1 MKYLKLFEDLI
12 LKTDLVFDIHFIDG
26 RIYLKTRDYEDDSTV
41 IGYIHYRFDKLMY
54 KKSLQIIHV
63 IIYDK
68 RKGYG
73 DKLMTYMDSVAY
85 ENNCEFIHLKVL
97 NNNIPAINLYK
108 KHGFV
113 DYKTDDICNY
123 MFKKLD

>member
-1 MKYLKLFEDLI
+1 MKYLKFFEGFI
-12 LKTDLVFDIHFIDG
+12 LKSDLVFDIHFIDG
-26 RIYLKTRDYEDDSTV
+26 KIYLKTQDYEDDSTV
-41 IGYIHYRFDKLMY
+41 IGYIHYRYDKFMY

-73 DKLMTYMDSVAY
+73 DKLMSYMDSAAL
-85 ENNCEFIHLKVL
+85 ENDCEYIHLKVL

-113 DYKTDDICNY
+113 EYKKDYICDY
-123 MFKKLD
+123 MFKKLI